1 MDEIRDMSAT
11 WAGQQ
16 RPRQNLW
23 QEAPAG
29 PPRRDSAK
37 SHCIA
42 PRIGDRE
49 RRDGRLSRLGTSL
62 SRPAAR
68 RFQATRRRG
77 SDSPLG
83 RLSRSLTVEP
93 RSEESRETPGWDPP
107 PLPPGIPR
115 ERLQARGA
123 SSTACTEERGE
134 PGRHASRRR
143 AAADQ
148 QCFPATHCRGSAV
161 RPGDAL
167 PPRLSGTHAATR
179 RPTPPSPGDS
189 SRAPASTRSG
199 RPPGVRA
206 HLGEEPGVD
215 GRGDHPPQARGQPVH
230 DGDALRPA
238 PARSATPPD
247 PLRIMSP
254 HFASGRIK
262 ALQVP

>member
-68 RFQATRRRG
+68 RFQATRRRR

-148 QCFPATHCRGSAV
+148 QCVPATHCRLVCLGPT
-161 RPGDAL
+161 RPRGG
-167 PPRLSGTHAATR
+167 P
-179 RPTPPSPGDS
+179 
-189 SRAPASTRSG
+189 
-199 RPPGVRA
+199 RPP
-206 HLGEEPGVD
+206 
-215 GRGDHPPQARGQPVH
+215 PPAIPRERLQARGPA
-230 DGDALRPA
+230 GRPGS
-238 PARSATPPD
+238 ARTLEKSPELMDEAIIRRRRGGSRSMMAT
-247 PLRIMSP
+247 L
-254 HFASGRIK
+254 
-262 ALQVP
+262 